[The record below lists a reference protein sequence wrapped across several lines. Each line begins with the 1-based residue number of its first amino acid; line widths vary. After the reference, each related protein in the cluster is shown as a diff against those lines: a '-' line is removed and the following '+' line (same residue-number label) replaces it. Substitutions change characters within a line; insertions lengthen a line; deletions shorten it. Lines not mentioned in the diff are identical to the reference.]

1 MVVVPTEP
9 PGESAATFDQA
20 LRHRNHQ
27 ARRSHSCTFK
37 GDVGYETIQQ
47 LSGVL
52 PVFAAV
58 FPADDRQDSWTMRVI
73 DP

>member
-1 MVVVPTEP
+1 MSPLRRLIKLYDTEITKLDVRIA
-9 PGESAATFDQA
+9 G
-20 LRHRNHQ
+20 
-27 ARRSHSCTFK
+27 TFK

-52 PVFAAV
+52 SVFAAV